1 MNYQCNEKVIVL
13 SRHHLSRLKEIGMMI
28 AFAAK

>member
-1 MNYQCNEKVIVL
+1 MNYQCNENIIVL
-13 SRHHLSRLKEIGMMI
+13 SGHHLSRLNEIGLMI